1 MQNGTTALENNL
13 TVSKRLKKTTLA
25 AKLSAKKQA
34 SMHRN
39 ENDDFQVE
47 KKRIRPL
54 ETTQQ
59 VNKVFIVSEMI
70 PLVIAEQSHQ
80 VSI

>member
-1 MQNGTTALENNL
+1 
-13 TVSKRLKKTTLA
+13 
-25 AKLSAKKQA
+25 
-34 SMHRN
+34 MHRN